1 MAPSIRHVFT
11 LFSGLALLAS
21 GCSASKSDTID
32 PSDRDTGGEPVC
44 DPYGCDSGNAVDS
57 GQVDPGLPDYC
68 ADALPVAI
76 CDPAVH
82 LDNIWD
88 YSGDIPLE
96 TVAGRVLS
104 LPFTTRDSEVDGG
117 QLSVKTV
124 EGVFTDGTAFRM
136 WFSERA
142 GGPPLSTETDCIGYF
157 AQARGGIYWTQNPE
171 LDDNDGFCHFGQSA
185 RVLYL
190 NFDVCVTDELGDCAG
205 PRVGDYNFDLR
216 RDYKAY

>member
-1 MAPSIRHVFT
+1 MVPSTLNVLTLLSGFT
-11 LFSGLALLAS
+11 LLAA
-21 GCSASKSDTID
+21 GCSTSKSDSTD
-32 PSDRDTGGEPVC
+32 TSEMDTGGEPVC
-44 DPYGCDSGNAVDS
+44 EPRGCDSGNSGDS
-57 GQVDPGLPDYC
+57 GQVEPVLPDYC
-68 ADALPVAI
+68 ADALPVSI

-88 YSGDIPLE
+88 YSGDMPQE
-96 TVAGRVLS
+96 TVAGRILS

-142 GGPPLSTETDCIGYF
+142 GGPPLSTESKCIVYF

-190 NFDVCVTDELGDCAG
+190 NFDVCVTDETGECSG